1 MKPGSGREAGSEIG
15 GEGSKGTRDSVCS
28 LLVTRWWLASQT
40 QPWEAWVSVI
50 AVLMEDLMEEKQAT
64 WLSGFTQLFLVCLGS
79 QPLMISGQATPI
91 QGGMASTQEEFI
103 SYRWV
108 RLPLTTLPARDP
120 VALTPRK
127 HLISPVRWQSLA

>member
-1 MKPGSGREAGSEIG
+1 MAGKLDLKSVEKIQREPETVSAAPC
-15 GEGSKGTRDSVCS
+15 D
-28 LLVTRWWLASQT
+28 LLVAGLSDTT
-40 QPWEAWVSVI
+40 MGGM
-50 AVLMEDLMEEKQAT
+50 VLCHSCSYGGLDGRAKQAI
-64 WLSGFTQLFLVCLGS
+64 WLPGFTQLFLVCPGS

-108 RLPLTTLPARDP
+108 RLPLTTLPAKDP

-127 HLISPVRWQSLA
+127 HLISPVRWQNLA